1 MFLMSE
7 RLNCILSEWQKDNIL
22 FCGLFHS
29 HIKGQET
36 LSKDDIEYI
45 QTIFSCLPLTI
56 TELYFPIVISKSHI
70 ISYQAVNQNHSI
82 RIMSDTIDLVPWE
95 WRWAKWIT
103 IRVSRKSNSPAE
115 KCADTIVQMDVFIG
129 ILTTEIPM
137 ADSIAAIT
145 DITTIPEKDRA
156 AFRIK
161 DNKFKQYI
169 SFALHIKLCAE
180 LIF

>member
-1 MFLMSE
+1 
-7 RLNCILSEWQKDNIL
+7 
-22 FCGLFHS
+22 
-29 HIKGQET
+29 
-36 LSKDDIEYI
+36 
-45 QTIFSCLPLTI
+45 
-56 TELYFPIVISKSHI
+56 
-70 ISYQAVNQNHSI
+70 
-82 RIMSDTIDLVPWE
+82 
-95 WRWAKWIT
+95 
-103 IRVSRKSNSPAE
+103 
-115 KCADTIVQMDVFIG
+115 MDVFIG

-161 DNKFKQYI
+161 DNKIKQYI